1 MCEARCS
8 KEDGLGVE
16 LGNLMT
22 ISIIETRFCKTL
34 SEEKPLYQHL
44 ARRQDTDVG
53 TLGQTTGQ

>member
-8 KEDGLGVE
+8 KKDGFGVE

-22 ISIIETRFCKTL
+22 ISVIETRFCKTL

-44 ARRQDTDVG
+44 LRRQYTDIG
-53 TLGQTTGQ
+53 KLGQ